1 MGIIG
6 YARVSKDDQADS
18 LPAQV
23 SRLESAGCTRVITDI
38 ETGRS
43 TDRDGLLELM
53 AMVRAGQ
60 ATELLVTRVDR
71 LGRDAAY
78 TDALLAQCE
87 AHAVAVRAL
96 DGGVIETAT
105 PQGFLMA
112 RLQTGLAEMESR
124 MLSMRLRRQFTVYR
138 AEGRH
143 LRRRKP
149 FGYQAGP
156 GHHLQPDPDRWPQAL
171 RVIADLRHL
180 GSFTAVSRSMIEWC
194 AWTPAASNLQAWF
207 VNPVI
212 RGHIGHQLD
221 LKSGKGWNQ
230 RWGEIHYDQHPA
242 LIYEQDWRELADL
255 LRRPTNKF
263 RSGSTTTEVA
273 HGLTGLLRCKSCGH
287 LLRRNT
293 SAGVAWWRCRHR
305 LCTARGG
312 ARAERILPV
321 VIDACVAEAGR
332 LVKLLAQPQGQ
343 DPAAAAMVDELD
355 LMERMAA
362 RNPENRAMAAA
373 VAEQRQRIEAVRRVD
388 QPDVDLAAY
397 QDLQDPWLLKGAT
410 PNQQRLLFA
419 VVMRSIAVGERGDP
433 IEPLP
438 CRS

>member
-1 MGIIG
+1 MQAIG

-23 SRLESAGCTRVITDI
+23 SRLEAAGCARVITDI

-60 ATELLVTRVDR
+60 CSELLVTRVDR
-71 LGRDAAY
+71 LGRDAAF

-87 AHAVAVRAL
+87 AQGVTVRAL
-96 DGGVIETAT
+96 DGGAIETAT

-124 MLSMRLRRQFTVYR
+124 MLSLRLRRQFAVYR

-156 GHHLQPDPDRWPQAL
+156 DHRLQPHPEQWHQAL
-171 RVIADLRHL
+171 RVLREL
-180 GSFTAVSRSMIEWC
+180 RQRGSFAAVARSMPDWC
-194 AWTPAASNLQAWF
+194 EWTPAATNLQAWF

-221 LKSGKGWNQ
+221 PKSGKGWSR
-230 RWGEIHYDQHPA
+230 RWGEILYDRHPA
-242 LIYEQDWRELADL
+242 LISEQDWRELADL
-255 LRRPTNKF
+255 LRRPTNRFKNT
-263 RSGSTTTEVA
+263 TTTEVQHA
-273 HGLTGLLRCKSCGH
+273 LTGLLRCKTCGH

-293 SAGVAWWRCRHR
+293 SNGVAWWRCRHR

-312 ARAERILPV
+312 AREDRILPV
-321 VIDACVAEAGR
+321 VVDACVAEASR
-332 LVKLLAQPQGQ
+332 LAQLLTEPQAR
-343 DPAAAAMVDELD
+343 DPAVAAMADELE

-373 VAEQRQRIEAVRRVD
+373 VAEQRQRIEALQRIERSAVD
-388 QPDVDLAAY
+388 PAACEA
-397 QDLQDPWLLKGAT
+397 LQDPWFFNGAT
-410 PNQQRLLFA
+410 PEQQRVLFA
-419 VVMRSIAVGERGDP
+419 AVLRSVTVGEHGDP
-433 IEPLP
+433 IEPRP
-438 CRS
+438 RNC

>member
-1 MGIIG
+1 MHAIG

-23 SRLESAGCTRVITDI
+23 SRLEAAGCARVITDI

-43 TDRDGLLELM
+43 TDRDGLLGVM
-53 AMVRAGQ
+53 AMVQAGEV
-60 ATELLVTRVDR
+60 AELLVTRVDR

-87 AHAVAVRAL
+87 QQGVSVRAL
-96 DGGVIETAT
+96 DGGAIETAT

-124 MLSMRLRRQFTVYR
+124 MLSLRLRRQFAVYR

-149 FGYQAGP
+149 FGYRAGP
-156 GHHLQPDPDRWPQAL
+156 GHRLQLHPEQWPQAL
-171 RVIADLRHL
+171 RVLQDLKRF
-180 GSFTAVSRSMIEWC
+180 GSFAAVSRSMPEWC
-194 AWTPAASNLQAWF
+194 DWTPAATNLQAWF

-221 LKSGKGWNQ
+221 RKSGKGWGQ
-230 RWGEIHYDQHPA
+230 QWGEILYDQHPA
-242 LIYEQDWRELADL
+242 LISEQDWRELADL
-255 LRRPTNKF
+255 LRRPTNRF
-263 RSGSTTTEVA
+263 RNTTSTEVA
-273 HGLTGLLRCKSCGH
+273 HALTGLLRCRSCGH

-293 SAGVAWWRCRHR
+293 SNGVAWWRCRHR
-305 LCTARGG
+305 LCAARGG
-312 ARAERILPV
+312 AREDRILPV

-332 LVKLLAQPQGQ
+332 LAQLLAEPKAQ
-343 DPAAAAMVDELD
+343 DPAVAAMADELE
-355 LMERMAA
+355 LMEQMAA
-362 RNPENRAMAAA
+362 RNSENRAMAAA
-373 VAEQRQRIEAVRRVD
+373 VAEQRQRIEALRRVERSA
-388 QPDVDLAAY
+388 VDPVAY
-397 QDLQDPWLLKGAT
+397 RAMQDPRFFTSGS
-410 PNQQRLLFA
+410 PQDQRTVMQA
-419 VVMRSIAVGERGDP
+419 VLRSVTVGERGDP

-438 CRS
+438 RSC